1 MSEPT
6 PDLPVGK
13 NWLQQILGQWPLAS
27 VLLGVFAG
35 LIIAVPIGHWRIGA
49 TLIGAAVTMG
59 GLLRLLPQQRVGL
72 LAVRNRLIDTT
83 LLLGSGLGILVL
95 AWLIPPSR

>member
-27 VLLGVFAG
+27 VLLGVFVG